1 MTNKFEQLIE
11 YVINDE
17 EAKAK
22 ELFHDIVVEKSRE
35 IYENLMNE
43 EEELDEGAAAGY
55 GAEMH
60 AKIKTATPQQLS
72 QMAYDLAGD
81 GGPRYHA
88 ELDMLEKAQAEL
100 KGSIEENMMGGDDS
114 DDLID
119 DVEAEERGMMEQ
131 DDEDEAFDDAAE
143 EDGEDLTRDMEMDN
157 DEDEGDIEDRVVD
170 LEDKLDELMAEFEA
184 IMGGEG
190 GDSVSDMAGGDDLEM
205 DDTDTADFNDMDE
218 NMMGMMENV
227 TLDKVPAPKHGDD
240 GANNKSVVAFNS
252 GAKGMAASPVRMT
265 GDTAQGRPAPK
276 TGDLPQAGQFKNVP
290 GKGGANSKLSAA
302 PKPMTAQASGVNI
315 KSPVGKA

>member
-35 IYENLMNE
+35 IYENLMQE
-43 EEELDEGAAAGY
+43 EEIDEAEELDEESD
-55 GAEMH
+55 AER
-60 AKIKTATPQQLS
+60 
-72 QMAYDLAGD
+72 DD
-81 GGPRYHA
+81 HA
-88 ELDMLEKAQAEL
+88 EKAGKKVAKDIEYDEKMDE
-100 KGSIEENMMGGDDS
+100 GMMGGDAS
-114 DDLID
+114 DNLIR
-119 DVEAEERGMMEQ
+119 DVEAEERGMMEE
-131 DDEDEAFDDAAE
+131 DDVEFDDAAE
-143 EDGEDLTRDMEMDN
+143 EDGKDLTRDMEMDN
-157 DEDEGDIEDRVVD
+157 DEGEGDIEDRVVD

-205 DDTDTADFNDMDE
+205 DDTDTADFGDMDE
-218 NMMGMMENV
+218 MMGMMENV

-240 GANNKSVVAFNS
+240 GANNTSVVAFNS

-265 GDTAQGRPAPK
+265 GDTAQGRSAPK

-302 PKPMTAQASGVNI
+302 PKPTTAQASGVNT

>member
-43 EEELDEGAAAGY
+43 EEDEELDEESD
-55 GAEMH
+55 AER
-60 AKIKTATPQQLS
+60 
-72 QMAYDLAGD
+72 DD
-81 GGPRYHA
+81 HA
-88 ELDMLEKAQAEL
+88 EKAGKKVAKDIEYDEKMDE
-100 KGSIEENMMGGDDS
+100 GMMGGDAS

-119 DVEAEERGMMEQ
+119 DVEAEEQGMMEQ
-131 DDEDEAFDDAAE
+131 DDEDESFDDAAE

-157 DEDEGDIEDRVVD
+157 DEGEGDIEDRVVD

-190 GDSVSDMAGGDDLEM
+190 GDSVSDIDGGDALEM
-205 DDTDTADFNDMDE
+205 DDTDTADFGDMDE

-265 GDTAQGRPAPK
+265 GDTAQGRSAPK

-302 PKPMTAQASGVNI
+302 PKPTTAQASGVNT